1 MSPTDYELKIFAA
14 LLFGANLLK
23 PAGYLD
29 PGSGSYLLQLLIAG
43 ALGALFA
50 LRHYWSRVKGF
61 FSGLFRKS
69 SDDEEV
75 SDD

>member
-1 MSPTDYELKIFAA
+1 MSPTELEITMRTAQAF
-14 LLFGANLLK
+14 LDGLLK
-23 PAGYLD
+23 PAAYLD

-61 FSGLFRKS
+61 FSGLLGRS
-69 SDDEEV
+69 EDEGE
-75 SDD
+75 DTE